1 MSAPLFK
8 PSEAAIDDEV
18 SEQPAASSP
27 AVNELAMALISLL
40 KPEKNNGTSP
50 TRPAWDHRR
59 ALVCTAEKHREQI
72 ARRLT
77 ENRYQVFIAEHT
89 EQAIERMRESRLDV
103 VILDPD
109 FDLVEQ
115 GPAFVTREV
124 SVLRPVERRKLFF
137 VLLSSSLRTM
147 DAHAA
152 FLNNVNL
159 VVNFSGLAD
168 LPDVLERAIREYD
181 ELYQDFNAVLNVA
194 PL

>member
-1 MSAPLFK
+1 
-8 PSEAAIDDEV
+8 
-18 SEQPAASSP
+18 
-27 AVNELAMALISLL
+27 
-40 KPEKNNGTSP
+40 
-50 TRPAWDHRR
+50 
-59 ALVCTAEKHREQI
+59 
-72 ARRLT
+72 
-77 ENRYQVFIAEHT
+77 
-89 EQAIERMRESRLDV
+89 MRESRLDV